1 MSTPLKDPS
10 EFIAIRSFM
19 SAEGGMGLS
28 GIKAQVFA
36 LIYQYSIDGGGMYYG
51 SLEYTAARVGSSKRV
66 ISRTIKDLL
75 DAELILQVGK
85 HCQGDTSNTKRYV
98 ANPIK
103 IDAAKENFA
112 QYWNKMASEQA
123 IVENYPSGDIL
134 SPEANVENYPS
145 GDILSPEELENT
157 SFRGH
162 FVTCSGDILS
172 PYKTFK
178 DNLNPSIPPSN
189 DNPNP
194 DTTKT
199 GRTEIFGNRDEDQ
212 LLEPE
217 SSWKKLTSLAVN
229 PNRLAES
236 YAPYRQLI
244 ACGYT
249 PAEIHNAWL
258 ARQDECERAGKET
271 RYFPQLKK
279 WLESQD
285 LNGA

>member
-1 MSTPLKDPS
+1 
-10 EFIAIRSFM
+10 
-19 SAEGGMGLS
+19 
-28 GIKAQVFA
+28 
-36 LIYQYSIDGGGMYYG
+36 
-51 SLEYTAARVGSSKRV
+51 
-66 ISRTIKDLL
+66 
-75 DAELILQVGK
+75 
-85 HCQGDTSNTKRYV
+85 
-98 ANPIK
+98 
-103 IDAAKENFA
+103 
-112 QYWNKMASEQA
+112 
-123 IVENYPSGDIL
+123 
-134 SPEANVENYPS
+134 
-145 GDILSPEELENT
+145 
-157 SFRGH
+157 
-162 FVTCSGDILS
+162 
-172 PYKTFK
+172 
-178 DNLNPSIPPSN
+178 IPPSN

-249 PAEIHNAWL
+249 PAEIHDAWL
-258 ARQDECERAGKET
+258 VRQAECERAGKET

-285 LNGA
+285 LNGATAMISTEREKNTLKKRENRRLLMTLLVQDDRVFEKLYQDASAAQKLLDERGCGNQADVDNLWTRVKDYFDAHQDEVA